1 LAGRL
6 CEGDVLG
13 VRKEEEKKHSIM
25 APETG
30 GQSWDIKE
38 RRGKWGAE
46 RGRGGKELKGNIL
59 NLSDLKSII
68 PNRKHIVCQR

>member
-1 LAGRL
+1 MAGRL

-46 RGRGGKELKGNIL
+46 RQG
-59 NLSDLKSII
+59 DLA
-68 PNRKHIVCQR
+68 PRVP